1 MQKAVDPSHS
11 SPVEPPAS
19 LRRRFELATSQVNV
33 GARTYQL
40 LKPRSVDDLISEED
54 FAIDERIPYWA
65 DCWPSGRILAERL
78 ASLQGGRRS
87 LLELGCG
94 IGLVSITA
102 AAAGFEVLASDYYA
116 DALEFTAA
124 NAERNGVE
132 GVDTR
137 LIDWRSLPD
146 DLGQFDLVVAA
157 DVLYEAPMADAIA
170 EVLHRALAP
179 EGHGL
184 ITDPGRRTAPALT
197 DACAAR
203 GLQCRCVDLVPT
215 SDAGA
220 KLTVSVF
227 EVRRAKSG

>member
-1 MQKAVDPSHS
+1 MESPHVSH
-11 SPVEPPAS
+11 VEPPRS
-19 LRRRFELATSQVNV
+19 LSRRFELARSQVTV
-33 GARTYQL
+33 GARTYEL

-78 ASLQGGRRS
+78 SREKGQGRS

-94 IGLVSITA
+94 IGLVSVAA

-124 NAERNGVE
+124 NAERNGID

-146 DLGQFDLVVAA
+146 DLGDFDLVVAA
-157 DVLYEAPMADAIA
+157 DVLYELPMADLIA
-170 EVLHRALAP
+170 EVLNRALSP
-179 EGHGL
+179 GGWGL

-197 DACAAR
+197 EACAAR
-203 GLQCRCVDLVPT
+203 GLECRCIDRVPT
-215 SDAGA
+215 TDAGA
-220 KLTVSVF
+220 NLTVSVF
-227 EVRRAKSG
+227 EVRKVNRG